1 MLITQITP
9 GLDKI
14 PTMNKEQASSRINEL
29 REQINL
35 YNHKYYQEDTSLISD
50 KDFDLLLEELIRLEK
65 EYPDFFDANSPTQRV
80 GGTISKAF
88 TSVKHQYP
96 MLSLGNT
103 YSEDELI
110 EFDKRVNKG
119 LGDEK
124 YEYFCELK
132 FDGVAISLRYEDG
145 NLTQGITRG
154 DGVQGDDVITNVRTI
169 QSIPLTVQGNAP
181 NKFEVRGEILLTK
194 EAFTKINQERLEAN
208 EELYA
213 NARNTTSG
221 TIKMLDSATV
231 AHRNLSCNSYSLLG
245 DNLPPT
251 HEESINA
258 IKNWGFNVSPT
269 YKKCSSIDE
278 VITYIHYWD
287 EKRHELNVETDG
299 IVIKVNSHRQQQE
312 LGFTAKSPRW
322 AIAYKYQAEQASTEL
337 LNITYQVG
345 RTGAITP
352 VAELKPVL
360 LSGTTVKRASLHNA
374 NEIERLNLHYH
385 DAVFVEKGGEII
397 PKITGIDVGQRK
409 ESNTPI
415 KFIENCPKCGTE
427 LIRNEGEVQHYCPNE
442 KHCPPQIKGR
452 IEHFIHRKAMNIDSL
467 GEKTIA
473 QLYDNGLVQSP
484 AGLYS
489 LKLEDVL
496 NLEGFKE
503 LSAKNLINGIEESK
517 KAQFDAVLFAM
528 GIRHVG
534 KTVAEKLAGHFINV
548 DALMSA
554 DKESLI
560 AVHEIGERIADSL
573 IDFFNDPEHREEIAI
588 LKAAGLNFEINEED
602 APLSSILNGKTFV
615 ISGVFSVYSRD
626 ELKLL
631 IKQHGGTIITSISGK
646 LDYLLA
652 GDKMGPAK
660 LAKAESLGTNII
672 SEKDFEEMI
681 QN

>member
-1 MLITQITP
+1 
-9 GLDKI
+9 
-14 PTMNKEQASSRINEL
+14 MNKEQASGRINEL

-35 YNHKYYQEDTSLISD
+35 YNHKYYQEDNSLISD
-50 KDFDLLLEELIRLEK
+50 KDFDLLLEELISLEK
-65 EYPDFFDANSPTQRV
+65 EYPAFFDANSPTQRV
-80 GGTISKAF
+80 GGAVSKSF

-110 EFDKRVNKG
+110 EFDKRVTKG

-132 FDGVAISLRYEDG
+132 FDGVAISLRYEEG

-154 DGVQGDDVITNVRTI
+154 DGVQGDDVIANVRTI
-169 QSIPLTVQGNAP
+169 QSIPLTVQGSAAP

-194 EAFTKINQERLEAN
+194 EAFSKINQERLEAN

-213 NARNTTSG
+213 NPRNTTSG

-231 AHRNLSCNSYSLLG
+231 AHRNLSCYSYSLLG

-258 IKNWGFNVSPT
+258 IKKWGFNVSPT
-269 YKKCSSIDE
+269 YKKCSSIEE

-287 EKRHELNVETDG
+287 KKRHELNVETDG
-299 IVIKVNSHRQQQE
+299 IVIKVNSHHQQQE
-312 LGFTAKSPRW
+312 LGYTAKSPRW

-385 DAVFVEKGGEII
+385 DIVFVEKGGEII
-397 PKITGIDVGQRK
+397 PKITGIDVEKRK
-409 ESNTPI
+409 EYNTPI
-415 KFIENCPKCGTE
+415 KFIENCPECGTD

-473 QLYDNGLVQSP
+473 QLYDNGLAQNP
-484 AGLYS
+484 ASLYS
-489 LKLEDVL
+489 LKLDEVL

-503 LSAKNLINGIEESK
+503 LSARNLIDGIEESK
-517 KAQFDAVLFAM
+517 KAQFGAVLFAL

-534 KTVAEKLAGHFINV
+534 KTVAEKLAGHFINI

-560 AVHEIGERIADSL
+560 AVHEIGERIADSV
-573 IDFFNDPEHREEIAI
+573 IDFFNDPEHQEEIAI

-602 APLSSILNGKTFV
+602 APLSSILIGKTFV
-615 ISGVFSVYSRD
+615 ISGVFSGYSRD
-626 ELKLL
+626 ELKSL

-660 LAKAESLGTNII
+660 LAKAASLGTNII